1 MEDLGSWPWCLTSPY
16 SPASLSSVGGDGAVL
31 LQRESVSF
39 PPRWPQMAA
48 RCPPEFPPAACSGA
62 GRLSCDLW
70 PGLRTQLSYPAP
82 PALLWPDSDFPGK
95 CVSREAWGGHTS
107 RPLPPPPAPAQE
119 AWSPWSKAGLTA
131 LNTNHGPFP
140 GRRTGRGA
148 EALGFLNLGDGALP
162 EDTNRLSR
170 PRSSRGF

>member
-1 MEDLGSWPWCLTSPY
+1 MF
-16 SPASLSSVGGDGAVL
+16 
-31 LQRESVSF
+31 LQQESVSF

-95 CVSREAWGGHTS
+95 CVSREAWGGHAS
-107 RPLPPPPAPAQE
+107 RPLPPPPAPTP
-119 AWSPWSKAGLTA
+119 S
-131 LNTNHGPFP
+131 
-140 GRRTGRGA
+140 TGSL
-148 EALGFLNLGDGALP
+148 ELL
-162 EDTNRLSR
+162 E
-170 PRSSRGF
+170 